1 MFRHVLLPFRTL
13 LPAVAAA
20 AGGGALLFPSAGLA
34 GAVRTPI
41 QPEVIIGAA
50 ARPACDTPTSPFT
63 PFDLLNRDSD
73 DVETAEFGDIDPAIA
88 AEALASATDGDLQPV
103 ATICSPTFAAF
114 PAAFGGTIAT
124 NPRRSRV
131 GAGWRELGGNL
142 AEPAQFLPGDVLTVP
157 EVDDAAKLRVAVASH
172 QGSPTAV
179 AEFTDLSPGPSQVTL
194 AADERGLVAR
204 LTRADGS
211 VAESITRAPVKPT
224 TPPKVSG
231 RPSRI
236 VVTTAA
242 VPGSI
247 VSFGFYAGDDGDL
260 VRAVGGT
267 ARGVLQVTPR
277 KKRKRT
283 RLRISIATVN
293 RPAQIIDLQ
302 YCTIRL
308 KASQAPKSISCDQ
321 ESIADLIYDFADEYA
336 LGGRLRA
343 EQAQRAI
350 AELKKHLPGSPPLDQ
365 AAARPA
371 HLAAA
376 VRAGSPA
383 TQLAVRSQ
391 AGDAPLTAS
400 ITPQT
405 VTAKR
410 LRAEGLRPL
419 AADVNG
425 DGGVDYWASSWSRRA
440 SRPLTGGSAGVIL
453 VSGPAGLAEHRV
465 DLPRDEDWYDVD
477 SDISAIGDVTGDG
490 IGELVVDLDERHAII
505 PGSAGWTNS
514 TFPIVAPDLTD
525 LEPEDRV
532 VALDLSS
539 PGSPFNTLD
548 DVNGDGKRELFAAD
562 DGLAWMRLNFASVAT
577 GAVTRAPSAA
587 RAIVP
592 PAVISNIVAGDQGAP
607 RVDPATRFIN
617 GQAVSLRWP
626 ALATEASPNGTVTI
640 AVQDADGRELRPTI
654 TVTTPGNA
662 LLLDYDRVSGDALM
676 LSASARCRI
685 TRWNIGG
692 DKCRFAV
699 LRVGPDGR
707 IVQTLAG
714 NPNRAALTF
723 GTARFLQDGADA
735 DQRPEA
741 VIASG
746 VDSVALLP
754 STSTG
759 AVKEDSLA
767 TARLKTL
774 HRRARTW
781 APLRFYPVFTRD
793 GARRLVVPLPSV
805 VTERYGR
812 DVYRYTRYAT
822 TPAEL
827 RWK

>member
-1 MFRHVLLPFRTL
+1 M
-13 LPAVAAA
+13 
-20 AGGGALLFPSAGLA
+20 ALPSAGVA
-34 GAVRTPI
+34 GVVRTPL

-50 ARPACDTPTSPFT
+50 ARPVCDTPTGPFT
-63 PFDLLNRDSD
+63 PFDLLNRQTD
-73 DVETAEFGDIDPAIA
+73 DIETGELGDVDPALA
-88 AEALASATDGDLQPV
+88 TEALASATDADLQPV
-103 ATICSPTFAAF
+103 ATICSPSFAAF
-114 PAAFGGTIAT
+114 PGAFGGTIAS

-142 AEPAQFLPGDVLTVP
+142 SEPAQFVPGDVLTVP

-172 QGSPTAV
+172 QGNPTAI

-211 VAESITRAPVKPT
+211 VSESITRAPVKPT
-224 TPPKVSG
+224 TPAKVSG

-236 VVTTAA
+236 LVTTAA
-242 VPGSI
+242 LPGSI
-247 VSFGFYAGDDGDL
+247 VSFGFDSGDGEDL

-267 ARGVLQVTPR
+267 ARGVLKVTPS

-283 RLRISIATVN
+283 RLRITIATIN
-293 RPAQIIDLQ
+293 RAAQVIELQ
-302 YCTIRL
+302 FCTIRL
-308 KASQAPKSISCDQ
+308 KASQAPKSISCEQ
-321 ESIADLIYDFADEYA
+321 ESIADLIYGLADEYV

-343 EQAQRAI
+343 QRAERAI
-350 AELKKHLPGSPPLDQ
+350 AELRRHLPGNAPLDQ

-376 VRAGSPA
+376 GRAGAPA
-383 TQLAVRSQ
+383 TKPARRSQ
-391 AGDAPLTAS
+391 AGSAPLVAAV
-400 ITPQT
+400 TPQSIS
-405 VTAKR
+405 VKR
-410 LRAEGLRPL
+410 LRASGVRPL

-425 DGGVDYWASSWSRRA
+425 DGGVDYWAELWSRRI
-440 SRPLTGGSAGVIL
+440 SSPLTGSAAGVVL
-453 VSGPAGLAEHRV
+453 VSGPAGLTEHRV
-465 DLPRDEDWYDVD
+465 DLPREAYWDEFD

-505 PGSAGWTNS
+505 PGSAAWTSS
-514 TFPIVAPDLTD
+514 TFPIIAPDLTD

-532 VALDLSS
+532 LALDLSS

-562 DGLAWMRLNFASVAT
+562 DDRAWMRLNFGSIAT
-577 GAVTRAPSAA
+577 GAITRAPSAA
-587 RAIVP
+587 RAVVP
-592 PAVISNIVAGDQGAP
+592 PAIINNIVAADQGAP

-626 ALATEASPNGTVTI
+626 ALATAASPNGSVTI
-640 AVQDADGRELRPTI
+640 AVQDADGRELRPAI

-662 LLLDYDRVSGDALM
+662 LLLDYDRVSGDALL

-685 TRWNIGG
+685 TRWGIGG
-692 DKCRFAV
+692 GKCRFAV
-699 LRVGPDGR
+699 VRVGPDGR
-707 IVQTLAG
+707 ILQTVAG
-714 NPNRAALTF
+714 SPNRSVLTH
-723 GTARFLQDGADA
+723 GTARFLPDGADA

-754 STSTG
+754 STATG

-767 TARLKTL
+767 TARLKRL
-774 HRRARTW
+774 HERARAW
-781 APLRFYPVFTRD
+781 APLRFYPVFSRD
-793 GARRLVVPLPSV
+793 GARRLAVPLPRV
-805 VTERYGR
+805 ETERYGR
-812 DVYRYTRYAT
+812 EVYRYAQYAA